1 MAMKYQISRFS
12 ILQTAKVVAL
22 IYVLFG
28 LILIPFGCI
37 LIALSPDD
45 TTSLAVG
52 IFYLLGPILY
62 GLIGFV
68 FTAIGL
74 WVYNLISARI
84 GGIEFELRG
93 PEPNSLIVAASQQ

>member
-1 MAMKYQISRFS
+1 MKYQIARFS

-22 IYVLFG
+22 LYVVFG
-28 LILIPFGCI
+28 LILIPFGC
-37 LIALSPDD
+37 LLLALGSDD
-45 TTSLAVG
+45 TTSLVVG

-62 GLIGFV
+62 GIIGFI

-74 WVYNLISARI
+74 WVYNLLSARI

-93 PEPNSLIVAASQQ
+93 SSANSLITAASER